1 MAHLAAVALHV
12 AFYNLC
18 RVHEALRSTPPFGPM
33 ENLFLGIAKAELRL
47 ITCKRGQFTTHFVP
61 LGGDMK
67 SMATTLLFAATAV
80 FVIVAGLM
88 AVADIAKA
96 QSSGRGG
103 ANPRPIM
110 YCPTGTCS
118 PTGRRGVYN
127 LANCKASNCK

>member
-1 MAHLAAVALHV
+1 
-12 AFYNLC
+12 
-18 RVHEALRSTPPFGPM
+18 M
-33 ENLFLGIAKAELRL
+33 EHLFLGIANAELRL
-47 ITCKRGQFTTHFVP
+47 ITCKRARFTTHLVT

-67 SMATTLLFAATAV
+67 SIATTFLFAATAV
-80 FVIVAGLM
+80 FVIVADLIV
-88 AVADIAKA
+88 VADIAKA